1 MLNELISISVIV
13 LSAIILLV
21 VEHYTF
27 KKLLTTKQWK
37 YWQFFI
43 IKAFDRPLKGI
54 IVLTSIV
61 YLIEFFY
68 ISKNSFFTS
77 ENFETAKMI
86 ILVSGLTW
94 GALGFIKRLE
104 KYFLKTNSLSKH
116 HEKERHRSTII
127 LLMKLCFV
135 TSLMIGILILLHT
148 LGVRMQAII
157 TVISLSGVAIGI
169 SSRDLIAS
177 FFGTIFIYTNGPF
190 SIGDRIKIHSIEGN
204 VENITWLSTRLRL
217 DNTNLIYIPNI
228 QFLNATVENISY
240 ALERRITVI
249 LSIFHFNSQYIHQLI
264 EEITDLIR
272 KFEMHLEDT
281 QYHPKASYEILE
293 SDENQV
299 NFKIKIYFNKYIAKE
314 ELRWQKLR
322 VNQIISN
329 MIIKNNMRFN
339 LKIDD

>member
-37 YWQFFI
+37 YWQFFML
-43 IKAFDRPLKGI
+43 KTFDRPLKSI

-94 GALGFIKRLE
+94 GTLGFIKRLE

-190 SIGDRIKIHSIEGN
+190 SIGDRIKINSVEGS

-217 DNTNLIYIPNI
+217 DNKNLIYIPNI

-249 LSIFHFNSQYIHQLI
+249 LSIFHFNPQYIHQLI

-272 KFEMHLEDT
+272 KAEMHLEDT
-281 QYHPKASYEILE
+281 KYNPKASYEILE

-299 NFKIKIYFNKYIAKE
+299 NFKIKIYFNKYIATE

-329 MIIKNNMRFN
+329 MIINNNMRFH
-339 LKIDD
+339 LKIEE